1 MYIRWLP
8 TPGSV
13 HRAGRR
19 IYVLREAAGRV
30 GVDIAHRSVFVIWLI
45 IYCYLK
51 RIFQISQENHAHHKQ
66 SFRRT
71 PSHVARPVVA
81 PQEIGAELIEA
92 GTADL
97 AHDQI
102 DLADKDV
109 DRLFDPGEPAGGST
123 IQGRAPHEAEIGAET
138 ERDQDIGAAANPAV
152 EQQGQLVADRSLDRR
167 QHVERA
173 RRLVELARAMIGA
186 AA

>member
-92 GTADL
+92 GAADL
-97 AHDQI
+97 AHDEV
-102 DLADKDV
+102 DLTDKDV
-109 DRLFDPGEPAGGST
+109 DRLFDAGEPSGGATIAGRPP
-123 IQGRAPHEAEIGAET
+123 QKAKIGPET
-138 ERDQDIGAAANPAV
+138 QRNQDIRTATHPAV
-152 EQQGQLVADRSLDRR
+152 EQQGQPVADCGL
-167 QHVERA
+167 
-173 RRLVELARAMIGA
+173 
-186 AA
+186 